1 MPGDGTAWHGMLLRH
16 AASTTNTPRSNGV
29 TRFSALTG
37 HVRSLRQ
44 HLQRAR
50 DLAAC
55 PSSALVIAVTR
66 ISGTG
71 MGGPL
76 PQCDL
81 DWPLVMNRTGDEVTD
96 RMLIAGLRRLRA
108 VLDEYVAHYNRHQHR
123 ARNLRPPD
131 CDHIAITPGHRPG
144 DGSNTT
150 SQRPRR
156 PDPSVRTGRMKITDL
171 SRKLQFRGYR
181 RSSGT
186 LQATV
191 MRRQPES
198 D

>member
-1 MPGDGTAWHGMLLRH
+1 
-16 AASTTNTPRSNGV
+16 V
-29 TRFSALTG
+29 TRFSAPTG

-96 RMLIAGLRRLRA
+96 RMLIAGLRRLGI
-108 VLDEYVAHYNRHQHR
+108 
-123 ARNLRPPD
+123 AR
-131 CDHIAITPGHRPG
+131 IAPGTCGHRTA
-144 DGSNTT
+144 TT
-150 SQRPRR
+150 S
-156 PDPSVRTGRMKITDL
+156 PSPPVTDL
-171 SRKLQFRGYR
+171 ATARIR
-181 RSSGT
+181 RRNVLGG
-186 LQATV
+186 LIHQYERAA
-191 MRRQPES
+191 
-198 D
+198 